1 MHVVSAPRECAVKKI
16 PDLLPETRRRQ
27 GSGGRTQPDIV
38 IRTVDFSRGRC
49 SHLVGSRLHRKRI
62 RNDLIAHDLVLT
74 LGRRARRRG
83 WELDSLCYRLGKSRR

>member
-1 MHVVSAPRECAVKKI
+1 MHVVSALHEWAVKKI

-62 RNDLIAHDLVLT
+62 RNDLIARDLVLS
-74 LGRRARRRG
+74 ARR
-83 WELDSLCYRLGKSRR
+83 